1 MLNFIYYPVSA
12 ILWFWHQAFGYLL
25 GPGNGFAWALAVVF
39 LVFTLRA
46 LLFKPFVSQV
56 RSMRKMQEFAP
67 EIQKLK
73 KKYGDDRQKMAT
85 EMQKLQ
91 SEHGVNPVGGCLPVL
106 VQIPVFIGL
115 FHVLRSFNRPFL
127 SAEQNRLIG
136 NYVFSAADVRSFLDA
151 HLFGVPLSAF
161 ITEPAAL
168 LARYGDISRWQIAVV
183 AVPLTV
189 VAGVLTHLTAKHSV
203 ARQSPAQLAANPQ
216 AALMSKVTV
225 YLFPLGVVGT
235 GPFFPLAILLYWLS
249 NNLWTLAQQRVVYQ
263 WIDAEDAEKKEA
275 AIAQRQALGPRPGQK
290 PTRPKRDVTG
300 TPAGPGGR
308 DSPERSDAAGSG
320 PVGSGAVGSG
330 PAGSGATGPGATGSG
345 ATGSGA
351 TGPGATPESGPV
363 SVSGPDPA
371 DSNAVASNGVA
382 PQGAGPKSSGSK
394 DARLGSEGSSNG
406 QGAAPAGRSVTP
418 GMIQRR
424 PRPGKKTNRKRR

>member
-1 MLNFIYYPVSA
+1 VLNFIYYPVSA
-12 ILWFWHQAFGYLL
+12 ILWFWHKAFGYVL

-46 LLFKPFVSQV
+46 VLFKPFVSQV

-91 SEHGVNPVGGCLPVL
+91 SEHGVNPLGGCLPVL

-127 SAEQNRLIG
+127 SAEANREVG

-161 ITEPAAL
+161 ITEPAEL
-168 LARYGDISRWQIAVV
+168 LSRYGDISRWQIAAV
-183 AVPLTV
+183 AIPLTI

-203 ARQSPAQLAANPQ
+203 ERQTAAQAANPQ
-216 AALMSKVTV
+216 AAMMNKLMV
-225 YLFPLGVVGT
+225 YLFPVGVVAG

-263 WIDAEDAEKKEA
+263 RIDAEEAEKKETA
-275 AIAQRQALGPRPGQK
+275 VAQRQALAPKPGQK
-290 PTRPKRDVTG
+290 PNRPKKDGTASAANLADGDTPPGSDEDIESASTNGARLQAPGSGDVSLGSTG
-300 TPAGPGGR
+300 T
-308 DSPERSDAAGSG
+308 
-320 PVGSGAVGSG
+320 
-330 PAGSGATGPGATGSG
+330 
-345 ATGSGA
+345 
-351 TGPGATPESGPV
+351 
-363 SVSGPDPA
+363 
-371 DSNAVASNGVA
+371 
-382 PQGAGPKSSGSK
+382 
-394 DARLGSEGSSNG
+394 SNG
-406 QGAAPAGRSVTP
+406 QGSARADSSPPP
-418 GMIQRR
+418 GMIQQR
-424 PRPGKKTNRKRR
+424 PRPRKKSNRKRR

>member
-1 MLNFIYYPVSA
+1 MLSFIYYPVSA
-12 ILWFWHQAFGYLL
+12 ILWFWHKAFGYLL

-46 LLFKPFVSQV
+46 VLFKPFVSQV

-73 KKYGDDRQKMAT
+73 KKYGDDRQKMAV

-91 SEHGVNPVGGCLPVL
+91 SEHGVNPLGGCLPVL

-127 SAEQNRLIG
+127 SAEQNRLVG

-183 AVPLTV
+183 ALPLTI
-189 VAGVLTHLTAKHSV
+189 VAGALTHLTAKHSV
-203 ARQSPAQLAANPQ
+203 ARQSAAQAAANPQ
-216 AALMSKVTV
+216 AAMMNKVMV
-225 YLFPLGVVGT
+225 YLFPLGVVVT

-263 WIDAEDAEKKEA
+263 RIDIEDAEKKET
-275 AIAQRQALGPRPGQK
+275 AITQRQALGPRPGQK
-290 PTRPKRDVTG
+290 PVRLKDDVTR
-300 TPAGPGGR
+300 TPAGSAG
-308 DSPERSDAAGSG
+308 SDAPRGLDAK
-320 PVGSGAVGSG
+320 
-330 PAGSGATGPGATGSG
+330 
-345 ATGSGA
+345 
-351 TGPGATPESGPV
+351 PESR
-363 SVSGPDPA
+363 SVE
-371 DSNAVASNGVA
+371 SNGVGSNGVGS
-382 PQGAGPKSSGSK
+382 QGAGPAVSGSKAASGSK
-394 DARLGSEGSSNG
+394 DGSRESAGLPNDEALPNG
-406 QGAAPAGRSVTP
+406 QGAEHSPPP
-418 GMIQRR
+418 GMIQQR

>member
-1 MLNFIYYPVSA
+1 MLNLIYYPVSA

-46 LLFKPFVSQV
+46 VLFKPFVSQV

-73 KKYGDDRQKMAT
+73 KKYGDDRQKMAA

-115 FHVLRSFNRPFL
+115 FHVLRSFNRDFL
-127 SAEQNRLIG
+127 SAEQNRLVG

-161 ITEPAAL
+161 ITEPAKL
-168 LARYGDISRWQIAVV
+168 LARYGDISRWQIAAVT
-183 AVPLTV
+183 VPLTI

-203 ARQSPAQLAANPQ
+203 ARQNPAQAAANPQ
-216 AALMSKVTV
+216 AAIMNKITV

-263 WIDAEDAEKKEA
+263 RIDAEEAEKKEA

-290 PTRPKRDVTG
+290 PTRPKKD
-300 TPAGPGGR
+300 
-308 DSPERSDAAGSG
+308 D
-320 PVGSGAVGSG
+320 PVGPAERDTSPGSE
-330 PAGSGATGPGATGSG
+330 
-345 ATGSGA
+345 
-351 TGPGATPESGPV
+351 PESVPEPRPA
-363 SVSGPDPA
+363 SGSSPA
-371 DSNAVASNGVA
+371 ESNGVASNGVA
-382 PQGAGPKSSGSK
+382 SPGTGPKAPGSK
-394 DARLGSEGSSNG
+394 DAGRGSEGSSNG
-406 QGAAPAGRSVTP
+406 QGSALADSSAPP
-418 GMIQRR
+418 DMIQRR
-424 PRPGKKTNRKRR
+424 TRPGKKANRKRR

>member
-1 MLNFIYYPVSA
+1 VLNFIYYPVSA
-12 ILWFWHQAFGYLL
+12 ILWFWHKAFGSLL

-46 LLFKPFVSQV
+46 VLFKPFVSQV

-73 KKYGDDRQKMAT
+73 KKYGDDRQKMAV

-91 SEHGVNPVGGCLPVL
+91 SEHGVNPLGGCLPAL
-106 VQIPVFIGL
+106 VQIPVFLGL

-161 ITEPAAL
+161 ITEPAEL

-183 AVPLTV
+183 AVPLTI

-203 ARQSPAQLAANPQ
+203 QRQTPAQIAANPQ
-216 AALMSKVTV
+216 AAIMNKVML
-225 YLFPLGVVGT
+225 YLFPLGVVAG

-263 WIDAEDAEKKEA
+263 RIDAEDAEKKEA

-290 PTRPKRDVTG
+290 PIRPKKDVTG
-300 TPAGPGGR
+300 APAGLTAGDAPRESGPSGSDPRELNPG
-308 DSPERSDAAGSG
+308 PGSG
-320 PVGSGAVGSG
+320 P
-330 PAGSGATGPGATGSG
+330 
-345 ATGSGA
+345 
-351 TGPGATPESGPV
+351 
-363 SVSGPDPA
+363 
-371 DSNAVASNGVA
+371 VASNGVA
-382 PQGAGPKSSGSK
+382 SPRLGSSGPGG
-394 DARLGSEGSSNG
+394 GSEGSSNG
-406 QGAAPAGRSVTP
+406 QGSARADSSAPP
-418 GMIQRR
+418 GMIQQR
-424 PRPGKKTNRKRR
+424 PRPRKKTNRKRR

>member
-46 LLFKPFVSQV
+46 VLFKPFVSQV

-73 KKYGDDRQKMAT
+73 KKYGDDRQKMAA

-91 SEHGVNPVGGCLPVL
+91 AEHGVNPVGGCLPVL

-151 HLFGVPLSAF
+151 RLFGVPLSAF
-161 ITEPAAL
+161 ITEPADL

-183 AVPLTV
+183 AVPLTIM
-189 VAGVLTHLTAKHSV
+189 AGVLTHLTAKHSV
-203 ARQSPAQLAANPQ
+203 ARQSAAQAAANPQ
-216 AALMSKVTV
+216 TAMMNKLMV
-225 YLFPLGVVGT
+225 YLFPLGVVGG

-263 WIDAEDAEKKEA
+263 RIDAEDAEKREA
-275 AIAQRQALGPRPGQK
+275 AIAQRQALSPRPGQK
-290 PTRPKRDVTG
+290 PIRTKKDG
-300 TPAGPGGR
+300 ASIPAGSAERATPPG
-308 DSPERSDAAGSG
+308 SDAQ
-320 PVGSGAVGSG
+320 PGSG
-330 PAGSGATGPGATGSG
+330 PASVPGSG
-345 ATGSGA
+345 
-351 TGPGATPESGPV
+351 PELSNV
-363 SVSGPDPA
+363 DPDG
-371 DSNAVASNGVA
+371 VASNGVA
-382 PQGAGPKSSGSK
+382 STGARPAADGSK
-394 DARLGSEGSSNG
+394 DASRGSEGSSNG
-406 QGAAPAGRSVTP
+406 QGSARAERSTTP
-418 GMIQRR
+418 GMIQQR
-424 PRPGKKTNRKRR
+424 PRPGKKNRKRR

>member
-46 LLFKPFVSQV
+46 VLFKPFVSQV

-73 KKYGDDRQKMAT
+73 KKYGDDRQKMAA

-91 SEHGVNPVGGCLPVL
+91 AEHGVNPVGGCLPVL

-115 FHVLRSFNRPFL
+115 FHVLRSFNRSGL
-127 SAEQNRLIG
+127 SPEQNRQTA
-136 NYVFSAADVRSFLDA
+136 NYVFSAVDVQSFLDA
-151 HLFGVPLSAF
+151 RLFGVPLSAF
-161 ITEPAAL
+161 ITEPADL
-168 LARYGDISRWQIAVV
+168 LARYGDISRWQIATV
-183 AVPLTV
+183 AVPLTI

-203 ARQSPAQLAANPQ
+203 ARQNPAQVAANPQ
-216 AALMSKVTV
+216 AAMMNKLMV
-225 YLFPLGVVGT
+225 YLFPLGVVGG

-263 WIDAEDAEKKEA
+263 RIDAEDAEKKEA

-290 PTRPKRDVTG
+290 PIRPKKDITN
-300 TPAGPGGR
+300 TPAGAV
-308 DSPERSDAAGSG
+308 DSDTSQG
-320 PVGSGAVGSG
+320 PDTKPGSG
-330 PAGSGATGPGATGSG
+330 PASGAV
-345 ATGSGA
+345 
-351 TGPGATPESGPV
+351 ES
-363 SVSGPDPA
+363 
-371 DSNAVASNGVA
+371 NRVASNGVA
-382 PQGAGPKSSGSK
+382 SQGAGPKAPGSK
-394 DARLGSEGSSNG
+394 DASRGSEGLSNG
-406 QGAAPAGRSVTP
+406 QGSADADSSATP
-418 GMIQRR
+418 GMIQQR
-424 PRPGKKTNRKRR
+424 PRSGKKTNRKRR

>member
-1 MLNFIYYPVSA
+1 VLNFIYYPVSA
-12 ILWFWHQAFGYLL
+12 ILWFWHKAFGYVL

-46 LLFKPFVSQV
+46 VLFKPFVSQV

-91 SEHGVNPVGGCLPVL
+91 SEHGVNPLGGCLPVL

-127 SAEQNRLIG
+127 SAEANREVG

-161 ITEPAAL
+161 ITEPAEL
-168 LARYGDISRWQIAVV
+168 LSRYGDISRWQIAAV
-183 AVPLTV
+183 AIPLTI

-203 ARQSPAQLAANPQ
+203 ERQTAAQAANPQ
-216 AALMSKVTV
+216 AAMMNKLMV
-225 YLFPLGVVGT
+225 YLFPVGVVAG

-263 WIDAEDAEKKEA
+263 RIDAEEAEKKETA
-275 AIAQRQALGPRPGQK
+275 VAQRQALAPRPGQK
-290 PTRPKRDVTG
+290 PNRPKKDGTASAANLADGGTPPDSDEDIESASTNGARLQGPGSGDVGLGSTG
-300 TPAGPGGR
+300 T
-308 DSPERSDAAGSG
+308 
-320 PVGSGAVGSG
+320 
-330 PAGSGATGPGATGSG
+330 
-345 ATGSGA
+345 
-351 TGPGATPESGPV
+351 
-363 SVSGPDPA
+363 
-371 DSNAVASNGVA
+371 
-382 PQGAGPKSSGSK
+382 
-394 DARLGSEGSSNG
+394 SNG
-406 QGAAPAGRSVTP
+406 QGSARADSSPPP
-418 GMIQRR
+418 GMIQQR
-424 PRPGKKTNRKRR
+424 PRPRKKSNRKRR

>member
-12 ILWFWHQAFGYLL
+12 ILWFWHKAFGYVF
-25 GPGNGFAWALAVVF
+25 GAGNGFAWALAVVF

-46 LLFKPFVSQV
+46 FLFKPFVSQV

-73 KKYGDDRQKMAT
+73 KKYGNDKQKMAA

-91 SEHGVNPVGGCLPVL
+91 SDHGVNPLGGCLPVL

-127 SAEQNRLIG
+127 TAEANRQVG

-161 ITEPAAL
+161 ITEPAEL
-168 LARYGDISRWQIAVV
+168 LSRYGDISRWQIAAV
-183 AVPLTV
+183 AVPLTI

-203 ARQSPAQLAANPQ
+203 ARQNPAQVAANPQ
-216 AALMSKVTV
+216 AAMMNKLMV
-225 YLFPLGVVGT
+225 YLFPLGVVAG

-263 WIDAEDAEKKEA
+263 RIDVEDAEKKEA
-275 AIAQRQALGPRPGQK
+275 AIAVRQSLAPRPGQK
-290 PTRPKRDVTG
+290 PSRPKKDG
-300 TPAGPGGR
+300 TPAPDNLT
-308 DSPERSDAAGSG
+308 DSDGSD
-320 PVGSGAVGSG
+320 SGAV
-330 PAGSGATGPGATGSG
+330 SGAAASG
-345 ATGSGA
+345 ARSLR
-351 TGPGATPESGPV
+351 P
-363 SVSGPDPA
+363 
-371 DSNAVASNGVA
+371 
-382 PQGAGPKSSGSK
+382 GSK
-394 DARLGSEGSSNG
+394 DADSSDSKPAAGPPDGAPIAGGAAATSANGRGSAHPEGS
-406 QGAAPAGRSVTP
+406 APP
-418 GMIQRR
+418 GMIQQRQQRPGPR
-424 PRPGKKTNRKRR
+424 PRKKTNRKRR

>member
-12 ILWFWHQAFGYLL
+12 ILWFWHSAFGYLL

-46 LLFKPFVSQV
+46 VLFKPFVSQV

-73 KKYGDDRQKMAT
+73 KKYGDDRQKMAA
-85 EMQKLQ
+85 EMQRLQ
-91 SEHGVNPVGGCLPVL
+91 AEHGVNPLGGCLPVL

-161 ITEPAAL
+161 ITEPADL

-183 AVPLTV
+183 AVPLTI
-189 VAGVLTHLTAKHSV
+189 VAGVLTHLTAQHSV
-203 ARQSPAQLAANPQ
+203 ARQNPAQVAANPQ
-216 AALMSKVTV
+216 AAIMNKLMV
-225 YLFPLGVVGT
+225 YLFPLGVVAG

-263 WIDAEDAEKKEA
+263 RIDAEDAEKKEA
-275 AIAQRQALGPRPGQK
+275 VIAQRQALGPRPGQK
-290 PTRPKRDVTG
+290 PIRPKKDVTG
-300 TPAGPGGR
+300 IAAGLADSDTPQ
-308 DSPERSDAAGSG
+308 GSG
-320 PVGSGAVGSG
+320 PESDTVESNGIASRGVG
-330 PAGSGATGPGATGSG
+330 PAA
-345 ATGSGA
+345 
-351 TGPGATPESGPV
+351 
-363 SVSGPDPA
+363 
-371 DSNAVASNGVA
+371 
-382 PQGAGPKSSGSK
+382 SGSN
-394 DARLGSEGSSNG
+394 DGSHRSEGLSNG
-406 QGAAPAGRSVTP
+406 QGSARADSSAPP
-418 GMIQRR
+418 GMIQQR
-424 PRPGKKTNRKRR
+424 PRPGKKNRKRR